1 MGSECAHSRLVKAA
15 LWCCAMAVLVA
26 ASLLATSHTE
36 TAAAQGNGSARKKT
50 GTYYFLVFSNPVA
63 GTEDEYNRWY
73 NELHQKDV
81 VSIPGFM
88 TAQRFVISEVQL
100 RESKPL
106 PKYLVIYKIVT
117 DDLAAV
123 YAEVSRRL
131 QTGITKM
138 SPAYD
143 RATSISFTYRAIRPI
158 VYHHGENAGSP
169 HSGSQEYVQIVFSD
183 PATAALEQQYNTW
196 YDQKHEPQ
204 VVSSPGFV
212 EAQRFVLSDVQSGKS
227 QPLSK
232 YLVIYKIISGDLA
245 ARFADYRRLAPSM
258 STSPAMGMSYGYTY
272 KAIEPMIDGDQVR
285 AERAKQKAASA
296 TTR

>member
-1 MGSECAHSRLVKAA
+1 M
-15 LWCCAMAVLVA
+15 
-26 ASLLATSHTE
+26 
-36 TAAAQGNGSARKKT
+36 
-50 GTYYFLVFSNPVA
+50 
-63 GTEDEYNRWY
+63 
-73 NELHQKDV
+73 

-169 HSGSQEYVQIVFSD
+169 HSGSQEYVQIVS
-183 PATAALEQQYNTW
+183 ATRPRL
-196 YDQKHEPQ
+196 
-204 VVSSPGFV
+204 
-212 EAQRFVLSDVQSGKS
+212 
-227 QPLSK
+227 PLS
-232 YLVIYKIISGDLA
+232 SNTTPG
-245 ARFADYRRLAPSM
+245 M
-258 STSPAMGMSYGYTY
+258 TESTSRRWCHHPGSS
-272 KAIEPMIDGDQVR
+272 R
-285 AERAKQKAASA
+285 RSASF
-296 TTR
+296 